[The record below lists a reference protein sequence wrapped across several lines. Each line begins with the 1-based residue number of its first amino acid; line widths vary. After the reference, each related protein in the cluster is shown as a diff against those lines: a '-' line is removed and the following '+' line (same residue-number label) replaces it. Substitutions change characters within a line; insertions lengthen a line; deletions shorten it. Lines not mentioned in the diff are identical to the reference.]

1 MAKQSRHLSGD
12 AAIPVLLTRPEAQ
25 SVRLGTA
32 LAARFGSEIRLVLT
46 PLMRMVPLT
55 PKVPDVAFSAIVFT
69 SEAGVEA
76 AGILRAANH
85 GWPGLAFCVGTR
97 TAEAARKA
105 GFKSVSADGDAE
117 ALIALLVGRKVRGPL
132 LYLHGRETR
141 GGVAE
146 RLNSAGIETVARV
159 VYQQDPQPLSPEA
172 ITVLQGQRPVIIPIL
187 SPRSAKLL
195 SDALPK
201 DRTAPVFVAAISQ
214 AVADAAS
221 TLSPLAVCMAAR
233 PDQAAV
239 IDAVQVLLTKL
250 RGS

>member
-1 MAKQSRHLSGD
+1 LRWGFVAGNTAFMAKQSRHLSGD

-32 LAARFGSEIRLVLT
+32 LAAKFGSEIRLLLT

-55 PKVPDVAFSAIVFT
+55 PEVPDVAFSAIVFT

-76 AGILRAANH
+76 ADILRAANR

-172 ITVLQGQRPVIIPIL
+172 ITVLQGQHPVIIPIRCGDQPGRRRRGVDTVTPGSL
-187 SPRSAKLL
+187 HGCPSRPGCR
-195 SDALPK
+195 
-201 DRTAPVFVAAISQ
+201 DRRCPS
-214 AVADAAS
+214 
-221 TLSPLAVCMAAR
+221 LAYKAAR
-233 PDQAAV
+233 F
-239 IDAVQVLLTKL
+239 LN
-250 RGS
+250 RGTVGA